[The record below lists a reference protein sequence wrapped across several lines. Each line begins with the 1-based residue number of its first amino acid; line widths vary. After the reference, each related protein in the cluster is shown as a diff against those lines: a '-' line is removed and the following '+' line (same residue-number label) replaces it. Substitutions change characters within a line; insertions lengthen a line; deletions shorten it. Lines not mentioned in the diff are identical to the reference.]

1 MRAAIYAR
9 GGCRRW
15 SAALRPP
22 EYRLSV
28 FTSLCV
34 GIFAAIIVGALSF
47 AADAVDAYIA
57 PARLVVP
64 IVGPLIPP
72 SLVSRLIPDGGAPAG
87 VMLILGSAIL
97 FVQHS
102 TISSTSFRTAALA
115 NNTSSVQCS

>member
-28 FTSLCV
+28 LTALCV

-64 IVGPLIPP
+64 IVGPLIPS
-72 SLVSRLIPDGGAPAG
+72 SLVYRLIPDGNAPAG

-97 FVQHS
+97 SWSFFFAVIYLAWHS
-102 TISSTSFRTAALA
+102 FKQKRALTS
-115 NNTSSVQCS
+115 

>member
-15 SAALRPP
+15 GAALRPP

-28 FTSLCV
+28 LTSLCV
-34 GIFAAIIVGALSF
+34 GIFAAIIVGAPSF

-64 IVGPLIPP
+64 IVGPLIPS
-72 SLVSRLIPDGGAPAG
+72 SLVYQLIPDGGAPAG
-87 VMLILGSAIL
+87 VMLILGSL
-97 FVQHS
+97 VLHMYGKGVNRS
-102 TISSTSFRTAALA
+102 
-115 NNTSSVQCS
+115 